1 VDRSWLLTWT
11 TYGTWLPG
19 DERGFVGAVRDQT
32 GGQDTH
38 NQPGTEYDRDR
49 PHLEGYSKANR
60 QLESVRLTREQA
72 AAICRQMQATAELR
86 HWKLLAVAV
95 MANHVHAVVGVRG
108 DPDPS
113 SLLRDFKS
121 YSARELNQTS
131 PSRERQRWWTKSGST
146 RILPDESAILAAIR
160 YVENQEWPL
169 ALWIRGE
176 RPGEPPGEPPA

>member
-1 VDRSWLLTWT
+1 
-11 TYGTWLPG
+11 LPG

-32 GGQDTH
+32 GAQAMH
-38 NQPGTEYDRDR
+38 NRPGTEYDHDR
-49 PHLEGYSKANR
+49 LHLLGYSKTT
-60 QLESVRLTREQA
+60 QPFEPVRLTREQA
-72 AAICRQMQATAELR
+72 AVVCRQMQTTADLR

-95 MANHVHAVVGVRG
+95 MANHVHAIVGVPG

-121 YSARELNQTS
+121 YAARELNRTS

-146 RILPDESAILAAIR
+146 RKLPDQTAILAAIR

-176 RPGEPPGEPPA
+176 SERPGGPPA

>member
-1 VDRSWLLTWT
+1 VDRCWLLTWT

-19 DERGFVGAVRDQT
+19 DERGFVSAVRDQT
-32 GGQDTH
+32 GAQATH
-38 NQPGTEYDRDR
+38 NQPATEYDRDR
-49 PHLEGYSKANR
+49 PHLEGYSKAT
-60 QLESVRLTREQA
+60 QKLASVRLTRTQA
-72 AAICRQMQATAELR
+72 AAVCRQMQTTADLR
-86 HWKLLAVAV
+86 HWKLFAIAV
-95 MANHVHAVVGVRG
+95 MANQIHAVVGVPG

-121 YSARELNQTS
+121 YCARQLNQTS

-146 RILPDESAILAAIR
+146 RMLPDETAILAAIR

-176 RPGEPPGEPPA
+176 SERPGEPPA